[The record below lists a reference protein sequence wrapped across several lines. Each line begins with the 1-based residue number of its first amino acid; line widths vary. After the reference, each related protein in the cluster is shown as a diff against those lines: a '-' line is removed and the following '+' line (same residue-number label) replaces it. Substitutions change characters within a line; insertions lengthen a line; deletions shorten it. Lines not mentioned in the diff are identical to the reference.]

1 MTLSTQGYKGTR
13 DLYPEDK
20 QLQNLIFNNWHQTSR
35 QFGFLEYGAPL
46 LEPLEIYQA
55 KSGDELAN
63 QQTYAFTDRGD
74 RQVAIRP
81 EMTPSVCRL
90 VAAKRQELAY
100 PARLYSVAN
109 FMRYERPQKG
119 REREFWQLNA
129 DIFGDDSIYA
139 DAEILMLA
147 WQILMNFGASQE
159 MFEMRINDR
168 RLINAL
174 MQDYLGLDTN
184 TSYQLIK
191 LLDQKDKLPVAEFQ
205 AKLAE
210 LVTDQTALDKLQAL
224 LDNSELANFPGELK
238 NTADYQNV
246 VQILDILA
254 AQGIT
259 NARFDIFLMRG
270 LDYYTG
276 TVFEVFDTHPDNN
289 RSLFGGGRYDGLV
302 GMFGAEPISAVG
314 VAPGGSTCLEFIK
327 LHDLAPSYVPATKYA
342 ILPLDN
348 QEAAAFRLAKTL
360 RQAGINVE
368 VDFTD
373 RKLAKKIKAA
383 DKKTMLGVI
392 ILGEQEVTSGR
403 YSLKNIKTNQSVEL
417 ELKDL
422 IKALE

>member
-1 MTLSTQGYKGTR
+1 MKLSTQGYKGTR

-129 DIFGDDSIYA
+129 DIFGDDSLYA
-139 DAEILMLA
+139 DAEILMLS

-174 MQDYLGLDTN
+174 MKDYLGLDAD

-210 LVTDQTALDKLQAL
+210 LVTDQTALEKLQAL
-224 LDNSELANFPGELK
+224 LDNSELANFPDELK

-246 VQILDILA
+246 VQILDILT

-368 VDFTD
+368 IDFTD

-383 DKKTMLGVI
+383 DKKSMLGVI

-403 YSLKNIKTNQSVEL
+403 YGLKNIKTNQSVEL

>member
-20 QLQNLIFNNWHQTSR
+20 QLQNLIFNNWHQTSQ

-81 EMTPSVCRL
+81 EMTPSICRL

-100 PARLYSVAN
+100 PARFYSVAN

-139 DAEILMLA
+139 DAEILMLS
-147 WQILMNFGASQE
+147 WQILMNFGATQD
-159 MFEMRINDR
+159 MFEIRINDR
-168 RLINAL
+168 RLINTL
-174 MQDYLGLDTN
+174 MKDYLGLNDDTA
-184 TSYQLIK
+184 YKLIK

-205 AKLAE
+205 TKLAE
-210 LVTDQTALDKLQAL
+210 LVADETALAKLQTL
-224 LDNSELANFPGELK
+224 LDNSALDNFPDELK
-238 NTADYQNV
+238 NTTDYQNV
-246 VQILDILA
+246 VKILEVLKT
-254 AQGIT
+254 QGIT

-276 TVFEVFDTHPDNN
+276 TVFEVFDTHPENN

-302 GMFGAEPISAVG
+302 GMFGA
-314 VAPGGSTCLEFIK
+314 
-327 LHDLAPSYVPATKYA
+327 
-342 ILPLDN
+342 
-348 QEAAAFRLAKTL
+348 
-360 RQAGINVE
+360 
-368 VDFTD
+368 
-373 RKLAKKIKAA
+373 
-383 DKKTMLGVI
+383 
-392 ILGEQEVTSGR
+392 
-403 YSLKNIKTNQSVEL
+403 
-417 ELKDL
+417 
-422 IKALE
+422 

>member
-90 VAAKRQELAY
+90 VAAKRQELSY

-129 DIFGDDSIYA
+129 DIFGDDSLYA

-168 RLINAL
+168 RLINTL
-174 MQDYLGLDTN
+174 MQDYLGLDAN

-191 LLDQKDKLPVAEFQ
+191 LLDQKNKLPMAEFQ

-383 DKKTMLGVI
+383 DKKAMLGVI

>member
-90 VAAKRQELAY
+90 VAAKRQELSY

-168 RLINAL
+168 RLINTL
-174 MQDYLGLDTN
+174 MQDYLGLDAD
-184 TSYQLIK
+184 TSYRLIK
-191 LLDQKDKLPVAEFQ
+191 LLDQKDKLPTTDFR

-210 LVTDQTALDKLQAL
+210 LVTDQVALDKLQAL
-224 LDNSELANFPGELK
+224 LDNSELANFPDELK

-383 DKKTMLGVI
+383 DKKAMLGVI

>member
-1 MTLSTQGYKGTR
+1 MKLSTQGYKGTR

-20 QLQNLIFNNWHQTSR
+20 QLQNLIFSNWYRTSQ

-63 QQTYAFTDRGD
+63 QQTYAFTDRGE

-81 EMTPSVCRL
+81 EMTPSICRL

-100 PARLYSVAN
+100 PARFYSIAN

-139 DAEILMLA
+139 DAEILMLS
-147 WQILMNFGASQE
+147 WQILMNFGATQD
-159 MFEMRINDR
+159 MFEIRINDR
-168 RLINAL
+168 RLINTL
-174 MQDYLGLDTN
+174 MKDYLGLNDDTA
-184 TSYQLIK
+184 YKLIK
-191 LLDQKDKLPVAEFQ
+191 LLDQKDKLPVTEFQ
-205 AKLAE
+205 AKLTD
-210 LVTDQTALDKLQAL
+210 LVADATALTKLQTL
-224 LDNSELANFPGELK
+224 LDNSELDKFPTELK
-238 NTADYQNV
+238 NTTDYQNV
-246 VQILDILA
+246 IKILKVLET
-254 AQGIT
+254 QGIT

-276 TVFEVFDTHPDNN
+276 TVFEVFDTHPENN

-327 LHDLAPSYVPATKYA
+327 LHNLAPSYVPTAKYV

-348 QEAAAFRLAKTL
+348 QETEAFCLAKAL

-368 VDFTD
+368 IDFTD
-373 RKLAKKIKAA
+373 RKLAKKIKSA
-383 DKKTMLGVI
+383 DKKAMLGVI
-392 ILGEQEVTSGR
+392 ILGEQEASSRR
-403 YSLKNIKTNQSVEL
+403 YNLKNIKTNQSIEL
-417 ELKDL
+417 DLKAL

>member
-20 QLQNLIFNNWHQTSR
+20 QLQNLIFNNWHQTSQ

-81 EMTPSVCRL
+81 EMTPSICRL

-139 DAEILMLA
+139 DAEILMLS
-147 WQILMNFGASQE
+147 WQILMNFGATQD
-159 MFEMRINDR
+159 MFEIRINDR
-168 RLINAL
+168 RLINTL
-174 MQDYLGLDTN
+174 MKDYLGLNDDTA
-184 TSYQLIK
+184 YKLIK

-205 AKLAE
+205 TKLAE
-210 LVTDQTALDKLQAL
+210 LVADETALAKLQTL
-224 LDNSELANFPGELK
+224 LDNSALDNFPDELK
-238 NTADYQNV
+238 NTTDYQNV
-246 VQILDILA
+246 VKILEVLET
-254 AQGIT
+254 QGIT

-276 TVFEVFDTHPDNN
+276 TVFEVFDTHPENN
-289 RSLFGGGRYDGLV
+289 RSLFGGGR
-302 GMFGAEPISAVG
+302 
-314 VAPGGSTCLEFIK
+314 
-327 LHDLAPSYVPATKYA
+327 
-342 ILPLDN
+342 
-348 QEAAAFRLAKTL
+348 
-360 RQAGINVE
+360 
-368 VDFTD
+368 
-373 RKLAKKIKAA
+373 
-383 DKKTMLGVI
+383 
-392 ILGEQEVTSGR
+392 
-403 YSLKNIKTNQSVEL
+403 
-417 ELKDL
+417 
-422 IKALE
+422 